1 MLQLLQGDLPN
12 SFKKTISTCFNSF
25 KKERFDASEALLRPL
40 PKSTSEVCTRSQK
53 QQKHSFSWI
62 IHSLLHWGHK
72 RSCFSRET
80 VFKKVGAKAELPKI
94 STKQVL
100 KVAKSAQPSFHSK
113 FLSLV
118 LKNCLT
124 FFPI

>member
-1 MLQLLQGDLPN
+1 MLL
-12 SFKKTISTCFNSF
+12 K
-25 KKERFDASEALLRPL
+25 RFYVPFQ
-40 PKSTSEVCTRSQK
+40 KSTSEVCTRSQK

-124 FFPI
+124 FFLFEGNEKRTALMYLPVYI